1 MRNLKRVLSLG
12 MTAAMISGLM
22 VSAGA
27 AGYTDVTAEDNVE
40 AIEVLQTVGIMVGDS
55 NGNFNPDQN
64 VTRNEMAVIM
74 ANLMDYRVATYAGT
88 SPFTDVPSWAEQY
101 VAACYANGIVAG
113 TSATTF
119 GGNDTVTAGQA
130 ALMLMKALGYFKY
143 QSDFG
148 SDWLLA
154 TTQVGTRINLFS
166 GVEAGVREAMT
177 RNDVAQLVLN
187 TLRATMVDAEN
198 NGVSVEGDGISITTG
213 NTKYYYRVDTKG
225 GSSSSA
231 GGGSAKYNAID
242 RDKTATGIDNATGR
256 TLELGEELFE
266 GDLKRNRVSDTYGR
280 PSTEWKYKL
289 DVIGTYADGALAVY
303 NTKVSKG
310 ELYDLIGKSN
320 IDNLNAPTTDK
331 KPVLTVYSN
340 GVDDAYFTTADVTKK
355 MVGKDELFDR
365 NSTGAAGIA
374 YTNAVAGNGV
384 QTEVYLDGDGN
395 VTVVYINT
403 YLMRAIDD
411 YNADK
416 GVINVEVLTDPA
428 VMNST
433 DSVNV
438 VQLSDDEFENIK
450 NFKEGDYIQ
459 YTVGDDGRS
468 VASVAA
474 AKVVTGKVDAYS
486 EGSYVTLDG
495 TKYEYSSKIEGAKQ
509 SSGDKLEDSA
519 ATKYRVG
526 DTASIVVDDY
536 GYVLYVDSA
545 AISLGNYLYVLD
557 TGNSGST
564 SLSRGDTVAAIFT
577 DGTAR
582 EVPVSK
588 VYEVKDVADTK
599 AATAGNGRLEE
610 GEKLEENEV
619 KVTSAIEGKWY
630 SYSVNSSGQYTLRE
644 AFDANVYSD
653 EGDKTVTGGQA
664 DFTKRALANEKSV
677 LVVYNQDDKEVTAYT
692 GAKNFPTIKDG
703 ATTVKYVAD
712 SRTGYVLMAYIEVT
726 DSSKIEDNGEEN
738 LTIFLKKNSTYIDTA
753 DNEEVHVWSVIM
765 DGEVKEIELKGKVL
779 APEAGDMYYKLST
792 DKDGFYE
799 NGKKFETGKKN
810 TFFEGTIN
818 GGLTVEGSA
827 LKIGGI
833 DNYLVTS
840 DTEIVVVMRP
850 DGSGEE
856 NLKTGL
862 MVDSAAS
869 WETKTVNGKQL
880 NNMFG
885 SYKKVYGS
893 FYMVRSASDSY
904 ALDTLYLDITGV
916 GEKK

>member
-27 AGYTDVTAEDNVE
+27 ASYADVTAEDNVE
-40 AIEVLQTVGIMVGDS
+40 AIEVLQAVGIMVGDEG
-55 NGNFNPDQN
+55 GNFNPDQN

-74 ANLMDYRVATYAGT
+74 SNLMDYRVATYAGT
-88 SPFTDVPSWAEQY
+88 SPFTDVPSWAEPY
-101 VAACYANGIVAG
+101 VAACYTNGIVAG

-130 ALMLMKALGYFKY
+130 ALMLMKALGYFQY

-225 GSSSSA
+225 GSSSSS

-242 RDKTATGIDNATGR
+242 DGKTATGIDNATGR

-266 GDLKRNRVSDTYGR
+266 GDLKRTRTADTYGR

-310 ELYDLIGKSN
+310 ELYDLIGRSN
-320 IDNLNAPTTDK
+320 IDNLGSKAD
-331 KPVLTVYSN
+331 LEVYAN
-340 GVDDAYFTTADVTKK
+340 GVYQLDGDATWKGY
-355 MVGKDELFDR
+355 LFDR
-365 NSTGAAGIA
+365 NSTGAAGKG
-374 YTNAVAGNGV
+374 YSNALAGNGV

-416 GVINVEVLTDPA
+416 GVINVEVLTDAAHFGGLTPQNA
-428 VMNST
+428 T
-433 DSVNV
+433 
-438 VQLSDDEFENIK
+438 QLNDDEFENIK
-450 NFKEGDYIQ
+450 NFKEGDYIL
-459 YTVGDDGRS
+459 YTVGGSNGREI
-468 VASVAA
+468 ASVEA

-509 SSGDKLEDSA
+509 DSDDELEKSA

-557 TGNSGST
+557 MGSSGST
-564 SLSRGDTVAAIFT
+564 DLSKGDTVAAIFT

-582 EVPVSK
+582 EVPVAK
-588 VYEVKDVADTK
+588 IYDVKK
-599 AATAGNGRLEE
+599 EAG
-610 GEKLEENEV
+610 KFV
-619 KVTSAIEGKWY
+619 DDQIEPSDYDNTTDYKNAVMGKWY
-630 SYSVNSSGQYTLRE
+630 SYSVNSSGEYTLRE
-644 AFDANVYSD
+644 AWDANVES
-653 EGDKTVTGGQA
+653 GTGSKKVTGGQA
-664 DFTKRALANEKSV
+664 DFTSGALANDDSV
-677 LVVYNQDDKEVTAYT
+677 LVVYDQKDKDVTAYI
-692 GAKNFPTIKDG
+692 GVKNFPTIKEG
-703 ATTVKYVAD
+703 ATQVQYVKD
-712 SRTGYVLMAYIEVT
+712 SRTGYVLMAYIAVE
-726 DSSKIEDNGEEN
+726 DSSKIEDNGEET

-753 DNEEVHVWSVIM
+753 DNEEVYVWSVIM

-779 APEAGDMYYKLST
+779 NPSAGDMYYRLST

-799 NGKKFETGKKN
+799 DGKEFKNGAKN
-810 TFFEGTIN
+810 TFYTGDITGE
-818 GGLTVEGSA
+818 LTVEGSA
-827 LKIGGI
+827 LKIGSI
-833 DNYLVTS
+833 ENYLVTS

-850 DGSGEE
+850 DGDGDQA
-856 NLKTGL
+856 LKEGL

-869 WETKTVNGKQL
+869 WETKTVTGKQL

-885 SYKKVYGS
+885 SYQNVYGS

-916 GEKK
+916 GAKK

>member
-320 IDNLNAPTTDK
+320 IDNLYEPGSSK
-331 KPVLTVYSN
+331 EPVLTVYTN
-340 GVDDAYFTTADVTKK
+340 GQEDAYITNNDVTRKLVTTK
-355 MVGKDELFDR
+355 ELFDR
-365 NSTGAAGIA
+365 NSSGAAGIG
-374 YTNAVAGNGV
+374 YSNAEAGKGV

-395 VTVVYINT
+395 VTIVYINT

-416 GVINVEVLTDPA
+416 GVINVEVLTDPT
-428 VMNST
+428 VMR
-433 DSVNV
+433 DGASVNV

-459 YTVGDDGRS
+459 YTVGDDGRT

-474 AKVVTGKVDAYS
+474 AKVVTGKVDSYS

-509 SSGDKLEDSA
+509 YSDDELEKSA

-545 AISLGNYLYVLD
+545 AISLGNYLFALD
-557 TGNSGST
+557 TGSSGST
-564 SLSRGDTVAAIFT
+564 DLSKGDTVAAIFT
-577 DGTAR
+577 DGTAQ
-582 EVPVSK
+582 EVAINK
-588 VYEVKDVADTK
+588 VYDADGDEIAK
-599 AATAGNGRLEE
+599 SSIAGH
-610 GEKLEENEV
+610 
-619 KVTSAIEGKWY
+619 WY
-630 SYSVNSSGQYTLRE
+630 SYSVNSSGKYTLRE
-644 AFDANVYSD
+644 AKDANVTS
-653 EGDKTVTGGQA
+653 GTGTKKVTGGQA
-664 DFTKRALANEKSV
+664 DFTSGALANDDSV
-677 LVVYNQDDKEVTAYT
+677 LVVYDQKEKDVTAYV
-692 GAKNFPTIKDG
+692 GVKNFPTIKDG
-703 ATTVKYVAD
+703 ATNVEFVKD
-712 SRTGYVLMAYIEVT
+712 TRTGYVLMAYIAVA
-726 DSSKIEDNGEEN
+726 DSSKIEDNGEET

-753 DNEEVHVWSVIM
+753 DNEEVYVWSVIM

-779 APEAGDMYYKLST
+779 NPEAGDMYYKLST

-799 NGKKFETGKKN
+799 DGKEFVNGAKN
-810 TFFEGTIN
+810 TFYTGTISDE
-818 GGLTVEGSA
+818 LTVEGSA
-827 LKIGGI
+827 LKIEGVT
-833 DNYLVTS
+833 DSYLITS
-840 DTEIVVVMRP
+840 DTKIVVVMRP
-850 DGSGEE
+850 DGTGSQ
-856 NLKTGL
+856 NLKDGL
-862 MVDSAAS
+862 MVDSAAK
-869 WETKTVNGKQL
+869 WESKTVTGKQL

-885 SYKKVYGS
+885 SYQNVYGS